1 MGKKRDVLN
10 ILSKKYS
17 HVMLKSLEKGP
28 KRFKD
33 LSSSCEGEKM
43 RAQRLK
49 EFEDL
54 KLLDVKVKRI
64 GRRAVSVYRLS
75 GIGKETLKLSED
87 IRKLQEKKQSD

>member
-1 MGKKRDVLN
+1 MGKKGDVLN

-17 HVMLKSLEKGP
+17 YDMLKSLESGP
-28 KRFKD
+28 RRFKD

-49 EFEDL
+49 EFEEL
-54 KLLDVKVKRI
+54 KLLDVKVERI

-75 GIGKETLKLSED
+75 GVGKETLKLSEE
-87 IRKLQEKKQSD
+87 IRRLQEKK